1 VSIRLF
7 FSNKAAS
14 ALMVG
19 AAFFLAGCQQ
29 KIPPVIDAETMVRPH
44 QFVLAERYV
53 RQGELNE
60 ALEAYQ
66 TYLRD
71 EPTGASAGPALQR
84 MAKIYLELK
93 QYENALKALERVSD
107 EHPDYPRM
115 PEVRYQIADALF
127 RLGKYKRSTDEAMK
141 WLERYPNHT
150 LEKEVLI
157 LLGDNFRALENNKAA
172 FYWWLKAKHQSSND
186 PQRETRLDEK
196 LNDTISNSPIETL
209 DLIAEYAAGTAYA
222 PKVYHRMASIYLEQN
237 RPERAKEAATFL
249 VEQGMAEEWIL
260 TGRELLERIDGEMA
274 VRRGVVGCLLP
285 LSGPFAI
292 YGEEVLNG
300 VELGMGLSEDRGK
313 EPGLEIVIR
322 DTKGTPEGGI
332 AALKDLVM
340 NENVIALI
348 GPLSSRTA
356 IAVAKMAQNLGV
368 PMIAMTQRDGI
379 VEEGD
384 MVFRNF
390 LTPSHEIE
398 RLLEVAV
405 GDMGLKRFGILYP
418 ENAYGR
424 FCMKLFWDKLEDMN
438 GTVTAVESYG
448 IDDTDFA
455 DQIRRMVGLY
465 YPRPAS
471 LMLRPNRKRTREG
484 AKSKTDPEK
493 LEPIIDFEA
502 VFIPDNFQRVAMI
515 APQLAYY
522 DVLGVQLIGTSP
534 WQSQR
539 LIEMARDYVQGA
551 MFSSGFIE
559 NLENPAIKAFVEE
572 YRENYGSPPGL
583 LAASG
588 YDTVRLLKEVLSDGE
603 IQTRGDLKG
612 ALFRL
617 QGFEGVTGVIAFD
630 FTGEVTKEPI
640 LLTVSGN
647 KIVPFH

>member
-1 VSIRLF
+1 MSIRLF

-332 AALKDLVM
+332 AALEDLVM

-455 DQIRRMVGLY
+455 DQIRRMVSLY

-471 LMLRPNRKRTREG
+471 LML
-484 AKSKTDPEK
+484 
-493 LEPIIDFEA
+493 I
-502 VFIPDNFQRVAMI
+502 
-515 APQLAYY
+515 
-522 DVLGVQLIGTSP
+522 
-534 WQSQR
+534 
-539 LIEMARDYVQGA
+539 
-551 MFSSGFIE
+551 
-559 NLENPAIKAFVEE
+559 
-572 YRENYGSPPGL
+572 
-583 LAASG
+583 
-588 YDTVRLLKEVLSDGE
+588 
-603 IQTRGDLKG
+603 
-612 ALFRL
+612 
-617 QGFEGVTGVIAFD
+617 
-630 FTGEVTKEPI
+630 
-640 LLTVSGN
+640 
-647 KIVPFH
+647 

>member
-1 VSIRLF
+1 MSIRLF